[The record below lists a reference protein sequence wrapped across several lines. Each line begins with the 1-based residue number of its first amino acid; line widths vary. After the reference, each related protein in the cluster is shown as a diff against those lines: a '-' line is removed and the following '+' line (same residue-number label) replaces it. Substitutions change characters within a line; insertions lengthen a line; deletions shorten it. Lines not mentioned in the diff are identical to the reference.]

1 MHCSPLAS
9 LGHTLEN
16 PFDGAAW
23 QLASLTLAVH
33 YLARRL
39 EQLSLSLLEM
49 SAIESGRVSD
59 KNRVP
64 RPLM

>member
-1 MHCSPLAS
+1 MHCPPLAS

-16 PFDGAAW
+16 PFDGAVW

-39 EQLSLSLLEM
+39 EQLSLPSWKCRLSSQGGYLTK
-49 SAIESGRVSD
+49 IGFQD
-59 KNRVP
+59 P
-64 RPLM
+64 I